1 MTSDPR
7 YIAKVLNQA
16 YPNTEWSIEDGD
28 LLNIK
33 IISGPEITMTPLEI
47 ESLAQTIINNEII
60 EEQAKITAKESAMAK
75 LAALGLTEEEAKAV
89 IGI

>member
-60 EEQAKITAKESAMAK
+60 EEQAKITAKESAMEK